1 MNIERAI
8 EILDPRH
15 RETYESIDP
24 INEACLMGMQALKKQ
39 VPAKPKITL
48 HGTTGYNTKCSCP
61 VCGSMVNSDNYCRNC
76 GQAIDR
82 NKEAATNSVN
92 KHITGA
98 DTCVMCGE
106 IIPEGTQ
113 VCPLCKQTVGQHKTN
128 YNRIKAMSVEEKLA
142 YNKLSEMTVEQKLE
156 LYNKY
161 NDYKLCGICSITGCN
176 GLTLGPNGP
185 IYPRCADGNFNDYV
199 SLEKLDDECLQIILD
214 ELE

>member
-76 GQAIDR
+76 GQAIVR
-82 NKEAATNSVN
+82 NKEAATSSVN

-113 VCPLCKQTVGQHKTN
+113 VCPLCKQTVSQHKTN
-128 YNRIKAMSVEEKLA
+128 YNRIKAMSVEETA
-142 YNKLSEMTVEQKLE
+142 RFINHNENAPCQCC
-156 LYNKY
+156 
-161 NDYKLCGICSITGCN
+161 DYKGNLCGDGTNTEICVAEISKWLN
-176 GLTLGPNGP
+176 SE
-185 IYPRCADGNFNDYV
+185 V
-199 SLEKLDDECLQIILD
+199 EK
-214 ELE
+214 